1 MSFCS
6 NCGAPLKPT
15 DKFCNNCGAAAGG
28 ASYQAAAPPPPMPQM
43 PPQYNP
49 YQQAPPQSYEQIRG
63 MLDNYS
69 TGFPVKI
76 YNAFFTDR
84 RIIFAKIGRFQSMFT
99 TGMAASGGLVGG
111 LIGAGLDAT
120 VNRGRKKKS
129 EQQAQMTPDMLLAE
143 AKVNFDIQYAQIQS
157 VEMKKPGMMQQ
168 AWVTIHTPG
177 KKHKFN
183 LQMTKDKF
191 QTHIN
196 LFQTML
202 PGRVIVK

>member
-6 NCGAPLKPT
+6 NCGSRIKPT

-28 ASYQAAAPPPPMPQM
+28 ASYQATAPPPPMPQ
-43 PPQYNP
+43 QYKP

-129 EQQAQMTPDMLLAE
+129 EKQAQMTPDMLLAE
-143 AKVNFDIQYAQIQS
+143 AKVNFAIDYAQIQS
-157 VEMKKPGMMQQ
+157 VEMHIPGMLRQGK
-168 AWVTIHTPG
+168 VNISVPG
-177 KKHKFN
+177 KKHKFS
-183 LQMTKDKF
+183 MEITKDKF

-196 LFQTML
+196 MFQTMF